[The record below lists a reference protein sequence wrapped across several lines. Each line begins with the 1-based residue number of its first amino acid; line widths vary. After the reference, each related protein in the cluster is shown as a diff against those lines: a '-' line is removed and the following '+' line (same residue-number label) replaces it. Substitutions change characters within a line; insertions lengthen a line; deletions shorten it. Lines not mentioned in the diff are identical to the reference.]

1 MSGRGRSGS
10 IGGLGAGLG
19 RRPWAIALVALWL
32 GFSGAITALYAGFV
46 PLLPPVVDRP
56 EPAIST
62 ALGVLG
68 ILAAVGVWQIRDWG
82 RWLGLGLTFVMIVR
96 DLALAIAPDGSGTEL
111 AVVMGIMLDVL
122 VLGVLLVRW
131 PPRRT

>member
-1 MSGRGRSGS
+1 
-10 IGGLGAGLG
+10 
-19 RRPWAIALVALWL
+19 
-32 GFSGAITALYAGFV
+32 
-46 PLLPPVVDRP
+46 
-56 EPAIST
+56 
-62 ALGVLG
+62 VLG

-131 PPRRT
+131 PPGRT